1 MTQVDRVILD
11 PANPHDFELSELQDL
26 AAQLQPKLP
35 DAEITPVL
43 RSEEGYGGPW
53 SEVLYIW
60 LEVKDNVDA
69 IGFLAVAIAWS
80 KKRWHRD
87 RDKHPPPEKPRPR
100 TITVIQE
107 ETITRTVTIDLP
119 DGEPVDEEPT
129 PGEPLPHP
137 EPSPEQDDLRP

>member
-69 IGFLAVAIAWS
+69 IGFLAIAWS